1 MSYLDTLLQGVEV
14 EWKTLGGGN
23 YWKKLL
29 HRIRDIYSGEK
40 VMYRQGLSLEQHSV
54 VCSAST
60 TLSGH
65 GVEWKTLGGGNYWNK
80 LLHRIRD
87 IYSGEKV
94 MYRQGLSLEQHSVRN
109 VTLGKKNKTTIKLH
123 SVRNA
128 S

>member
-23 YWKKLL
+23 YSKKLL
-29 HRIRDIYSGEK
+29 HRIRDIYSSEK
-40 VMYRQGLSLEQHSV
+40 VMYRQVLSLEQHSV
-54 VCSAST
+54 VCPTST

-65 GVEWKTLGGGNYWNK
+65 IVEWKTLGGGNYGKK

-87 IYSGEKV
+87 IYSSEKV
-94 MYRQGLSLEQHSVRN
+94 MCCQVLDLEQHSVRN
-109 VTLGKKNKTTIKLH
+109 VTLGKKQITIKLH

>member
-23 YWKKLL
+23 YSKKLL

-40 VMYRQGLSLEQHSV
+40 VMYRQGL
-54 VCSAST
+54 
-60 TLSGH
+60 
-65 GVEWKTLGGGNYWNK
+65 N
-80 LLHRIRD
+80 
-87 IYSGEKV
+87 
-94 MYRQGLSLEQHSVRN
+94 LEQHSVRN